1 MTPFSINLLLAFV
14 WSALNGSFSVTGL
27 FVGFIIGYAVLFVL
41 QPLFGKSRYFTAL
54 FDGIALV
61 LFFLYELF
69 VSSLKVV
76 WDVLTPTQRSKP
88 AIIAVPIDTATDA
101 ELTVL
106 ANLVSLTP
114 GSLSVDISEDH
125 SHLLVHAMFVDD
137 PDAFIHEIKHG
148 MEQRVLGAMR

>member
-14 WSALNGSFSVTGL
+14 WSALNGTISITGL
-27 FVGFIIGYAVLFVL
+27 LVGFIIGYAVLFVL
-41 QPLFGKSRYFTAL
+41 QPLFGKRRYFTAL
-54 FDGIALV
+54 FDGIALI

-69 VSSLKVV
+69 VSSLKVA
-76 WDVLTPTQRSKP
+76 WDVLTPLQLSKP
-88 AIIAVPIDTATDA
+88 ALIAVPIDTATDA

-137 PDAFIHEIKHG
+137 PEVFIQEIKRG

>member
-14 WSALNGSFSVTGL
+14 WSALNGTLSATGL

-41 QPLFGKSRYFTAL
+41 QPLFGKNRYFTAL

-61 LFFLYELF
+61 LYFLYELF
-69 VSSLKVV
+69 VSSLKVA
-76 WDVLTPTQRSKP
+76 WDVLTPAPRSKP

-125 SHLLVHAMFVDD
+125 SHLLVHAMFVED
-137 PDAFIHEIKHG
+137 PDAFIQDIKRG

>member
-14 WSALNGSFSVTGL
+14 WSALNGTINITGL
-27 FVGFIIGYAVLFVL
+27 LVGYIVGYAVLFVL
-41 QPLFGKSRYFTAL
+41 QPLFGKKRYFTAL
-54 FDGIALV
+54 VDGIALI

-69 VSSLKVV
+69 ASSLKVA
-76 WDVLTPTQRSKP
+76 WDVLTPVPLSRP
-88 AIIAVPIDTATDA
+88 AIIAVPLDTATDA

-114 GSLSVDISEDH
+114 GSLSVDISDDH
-125 SHLLVHAMFVDD
+125 SHLLVHAMFVED
-137 PDAFIHEIKHG
+137 PDVFVQEIKLG

>member
-14 WSALNGSFSVTGL
+14 WSALNGTLSVTGL

-41 QPLFGKSRYFTAL
+41 QPLFGKNRYFTAL
-54 FDGIALV
+54 VDGIALV

-69 VSSLKVV
+69 VSSLKVA
-76 WDVLTPTQRSKP
+76 WDVLTPAPRSKP

-125 SHLLVHAMFVDD
+125 SHLLVHAMFVED
-137 PDAFIHEIKHG
+137 PDEFIQEIKQG
-148 MEQRVLGAMR
+148 MEQRVLGVMR

>member
-14 WSALNGSFSVTGL
+14 WSALNGSISVTGL
-27 FVGFIIGYAVLFVL
+27 LVGFFIGYAVLYVL
-41 QPLFGKSRYFTAL
+41 QPLFGTTRYFSSL
-54 FDGIALV
+54 VDGISLV
-61 LFFLYELF
+61 LFFLYELL
-69 VSSLKVV
+69 VSSLKVA
-76 WDVLTPTQRSKP
+76 WDVLTPTQKSQP

-114 GSLSVDISEDH
+114 GSLSVDISEDQ

-137 PDAFIHEIKHG
+137 PEAFIQDIKRG
-148 MEQRVLGAMR
+148 MEQRVLETMR

>member
-14 WSALNGSFSVTGL
+14 WSALNGTISITGL
-27 FVGFIIGYAVLFVL
+27 LVGFIIGYAVLFVL
-41 QPLFGKSRYFTAL
+41 QPLFGKRRYFTAL
-54 FDGIALV
+54 FDGIALI

-69 VSSLKVV
+69 VSSLKVA
-76 WDVLTPTQRSKP
+76 WDVLTPVQLSKP
-88 AIIAVPIDTATDA
+88 ALIAVPIDTATDA

-137 PDAFIHEIKHG
+137 PEVFIQEIKRG